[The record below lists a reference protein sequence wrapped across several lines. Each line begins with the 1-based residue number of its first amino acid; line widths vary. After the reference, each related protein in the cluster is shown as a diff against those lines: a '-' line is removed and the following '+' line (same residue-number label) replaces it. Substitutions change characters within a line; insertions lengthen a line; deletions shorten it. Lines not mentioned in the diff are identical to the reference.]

1 MQNDTPTV
9 NASTMDAMVVCD
21 HIRGVEIH
29 GPLLRLARH
38 EASFEIYSASEIVQM
53 SEVMANFRILVR
65 ERTIYSGRAVVTS
78 VVNAGPVVVC
88 QVNLQDSWLEMDVLN
103 LAKEPG
109 QLPSAFAD
117 LIRGWRNVYKI
128 ASEYK
133 VVIADIQSFLFE
145 LRHWV
150 DEVELGLAG
159 ADGRRAE
166 AERRAFDELVK
177 PVTPCLN
184 DLFERFE
191 VACRNIARELQPT
204 HGLYA

>member
-1 MQNDTPTV
+1 MQNETPIV
-9 NASTMDAMVVCD
+9 NATVADAMIVCD
-21 HIRGVEIH
+21 NSRGVEIQ
-29 GPLLRLARH
+29 GTLLRLARH
-38 EASFEIYSASEIVQM
+38 EVSFELYSASEIVQM

-65 ERTIYSGRAVVTS
+65 ERTIYSGRAVVTN

-88 QVNLQDSWLEMDVLN
+88 QANLQDSWLEMDVLN

-109 QLPSAFAD
+109 HLPKAFTD
-117 LIRGWRNVYKI
+117 LIHSWQNMYKI
-128 ASEYK
+128 SSEYK

-150 DEVELGLAG
+150 EEVELGLAG
-159 ADGRRAE
+159 LNGSRAE
-166 AERRAFDELVK
+166 AERRAFDELAK

-191 VACRNIARELQPT
+191 VAC
-204 HGLYA
+204 